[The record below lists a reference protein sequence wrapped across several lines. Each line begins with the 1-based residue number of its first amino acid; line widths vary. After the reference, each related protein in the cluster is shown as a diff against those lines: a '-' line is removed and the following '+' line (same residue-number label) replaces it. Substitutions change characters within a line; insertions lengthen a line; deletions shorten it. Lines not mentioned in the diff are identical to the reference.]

1 MKPSKNNKRFT
12 LFDKI
17 VLGLNIFVVV
27 ALLLSYLAPLT
38 DPRDYDFIAIL
49 GFGYLY
55 IAFGSLLF
63 IFYWAFRKPIF
74 ILISLLP
81 FLLGFS
87 TMRHYFGFRG
97 KSVQPQ
103 TASAGTLRVMQYNV
117 HKFTG
122 LDRFLDQPIQDEVFD
137 LITNQNPDILTMV
150 EFAKGPKKTDTLINQ
165 LKTTLKMNYY
175 YKVFARGRDSLGNA
189 IFSKYP
195 ILKAGVVDTTASM
208 LNTEATFAD
217 ILYNKKTIRVYSL
230 HLAAVTMNDKQKKR
244 FLKGSLFSFEKL
256 FFIKDR
262 ISAANVYR
270 SFQVDKIKTHIRT
283 CPYPY
288 IITGDFNDN
297 PNSFS
302 VNELSDGMKNAFLE
316 KGSGFQTTYYS
327 FFPLQIDYILVSP
340 QFDVLTYKTIEKK
353 MSDHKP
359 VISDLKLN

>member
-297 PNSFS
+297 PNSYLGKRVKRRDEERLFRKRKR
-302 VNELSDGMKNAFLE
+302 LSNYLL
-316 KGSGFQTTYYS
+316 QL
-327 FFPLQIDYILVSP
+327 FPAADRLH
-340 QFDVLTYKTIEKK
+340 FG
-353 MSDHKP
+353 KP
-359 VISDLKLN
+359 AVQCSYL